1 MYIPIPNAT
10 DACPIISGNVPIRY
24 RPPKT
29 GCPKYE
35 FKENI
40 PPSNTDVPAARICG
54 QLPKNPS
61 TVAIINAS
69 QTEYP
74 VFAAAAPVSTI
85 IPDPTIF
92 PTVSQT
98 NADVPKISFSFFPIS
113 LSLSLR

>member
-98 NADVPKISFSFFPIS
+98 NADVPNISFSFFPIN

>member
-1 MYIPIPNAT
+1 MNLRKTFLHPIQMFLLQESVA
-10 DACPIISGNVPIRY
+10 SF
-24 RPPKT
+24 PK
-29 GCPKYE
+29 K
-35 FKENI
+35 
-40 PPSNTDVPAARICG
+40 
-54 QLPKNPS
+54 PS

-98 NADVPKISFSFFPIS
+98 NADVSNISFSFFPIN